1 MKALPYMSEEK
12 NIHEAKRWL
21 ATALDDFK
29 AADIL
34 MKNRMF
40 AHSCFLFQ
48 QAAEKALKALWYR
61 EDLDPWGHSAL
72 KLIEGLPKKYGPLKR
87 LKSPAAFLDKFYI
100 PTHYPNGLPE
110 LTPSQAYTHKE
121 SFLCRKETLKI
132 LKKIQDIIE
141 NG

>member
-1 MKALPYMSEEK
+1 MSEEK

-48 QAAEKALKALWYR
+48 QSAEKALKALWYR
-61 EDLDPWGHSAL
+61 EDLDPWGHSVL
-72 KLIEGLPKKYGPLKR
+72 KLVEELPKKYDPIRK

-100 PTHYPNGLPE
+100 PTRYPNGLPE
-110 LTPSQAYTHKE
+110 LTPSEAYTHKE
-121 SFLCRKETLKI
+121 ALLCRKEALKI
-132 LKKIQDIIE
+132 LERARKIIDNE
-141 NG
+141 